1 MITFYSKPQLTQT
14 NPQTIQL
21 LGAIPGQVQRRG
33 IMQRSTTNATSLKLQ
48 GQNPQTSL
56 QAALGQPVV
65 TLATQQQVIY
75 LTKILVFKFFILFPC
90 PQLQLAL
97 QKHPQ
102 LQQCLNQQKVNV
114 KPRRRSSAAEPK

>member
-1 MITFYSKPQLTQT
+1 MIAFDSKHQLTQT
-14 NPQTIQL
+14 NPQSIQL

-33 IMQRSTTNATSLKLQ
+33 IMQRSTTNTTLKLP
-48 GQNPQTSL
+48 GQSPHTSL
-56 QAALGQPVV
+56 QSAMGQPVV
-65 TLATQQQVIY
+65 TLATQQQVN
-75 LTKILVFKFFILFPC
+75 LTYFCKCLKTKLCQC